1 VLLYGKNKPFNFE
14 AFLLVKVQVQP
25 TYTHTAYAV
34 LQYCVVHCTIVLVT
48 LNSNFLLIAINIEY
62 INHLSDRSKYA
73 AQNMLDHYPESK
85 TVKRNSAA
93 ATELDFSDTEYYP
106 AAPEEGV
113 R

>member
-1 VLLYGKNKPFNFE
+1 
-14 AFLLVKVQVQP
+14 
-25 TYTHTAYAV
+25 
-34 LQYCVVHCTIVLVT
+34 
-48 LNSNFLLIAINIEY
+48 
-62 INHLSDRSKYA
+62 
-73 AQNMLDHYPESK
+73 MLDLYPESK